1 MEVVERPRNRIP
13 RPSVASSDGDLVARV
28 RAGDER
34 AFAIIVERYRDP
46 LERYS
51 ATIVGRDL
59 AEDVVQ
65 QAFLGALVALRRPDE
80 RPLVLRPWLYRI
92 ARNAALNRVARADHH
107 AEELTDEPAV
117 ALGPPELAEQRRQV
131 DQLVS
136 GIAGL
141 PERQRAAIVGFAFE
155 DLTYSQLARRLETT
169 PQCIRGVLERARR
182 SLADSFGALAGVP
195 VWVAVRLRCPA
206 SGPPLAAEAP
216 MTAKAIAAATLAT
229 VALTV
234 TPGVPADGRP
244 TLRAP
249 AVAALRPARPHWAA
263 APAGAHRPLPVA
275 AHAPTVAQRP
285 AAPPAEPPPPQP
297 AAEASA
303 AVTDAGE
310 EPASPEAAAAG
321 QDTAVT
327 PPEASAAQDAAA
339 APQGDPGAVYV
350 APDNGMAE
358 NPSPDGPP
366 GTPPEPAT
374 ATGAAAAAAQP

>member
-1 MEVVERPRNRIP
+1 
-13 RPSVASSDGDLVARV
+13 
-28 RAGDER
+28 
-34 AFAIIVERYRDP
+34 
-46 LERYS
+46 
-51 ATIVGRDL
+51 
-59 AEDVVQ
+59 
-65 QAFLGALVALRRPDE
+65 
-80 RPLVLRPWLYRI
+80 
-92 ARNAALNRVARADHH
+92 
-107 AEELTDEPAV
+107 
-117 ALGPPELAEQRRQV
+117 
-131 DQLVS
+131 
-136 GIAGL
+136 
-141 PERQRAAIVGFAFE
+141 
-155 DLTYSQLARRLETT
+155 
-169 PQCIRGVLERARR
+169 
-182 SLADSFGALAGVP
+182 
-195 VWVAVRLRCPA
+195 
-206 SGPPLAAEAP
+206 

-234 TPGVPADGRP
+234 TPGVPADGRSA
-244 TLRAP
+244 LRAP
-249 AVAALRPARPHWAA
+249 AVAALRPARPHRTA
-263 APAGAHRPLPVA
+263 APAGAHRPLRVA

-366 GTPPEPAT
+366 GTQPEPAT